1 MMPEMDGW
9 SVLRALK
16 ADPVLCEIPVV
27 MLTMLDDEAKG
38 YSLGATDF
46 LVKPV
51 DRDQLRSVVSR
62 YHAPEAPGTA
72 LLVDDDPAVRETL
85 SNALG
90 TAGWQVE
97 SAENGR
103 VALDRM
109 ATCRPT
115 LILLDLM
122 MPVMDGFDFLVELHV
137 NPEWR
142 EIPVIV
148 LTAKDLTGEDRRVLG
163 GRVEQIVA
171 KDAGSHEQLADLV
184 HKLVSRSEGSA

>member
-1 MMPEMDGW
+1 MDGW

-51 DRDQLRSVVSR
+51 DRDQLRSVVAR
-62 YHAPEAPGTA
+62 YYAPEAPSTA
-72 LLVDDDPAVRETL
+72 LLIDDDPAVRETL
-85 SNALG
+85 SNALS
-90 TAGWQVE
+90 TTGWQVE
-97 SAENGR
+97 AAENGR
-103 VALDRM
+103 AALDRM

-122 MPVMDGFDFLVELHV
+122 MPVMDGFDFLVELHA

-148 LTAKDLTGEDRRVLG
+148 LTAKDLTAEDRRILS

-171 KDAGSHEQLADLV
+171 KDAWSHEQLVDLV
-184 HKLVSRSEGSA
+184 HKLASRAERAV